1 MRRWKWRIA
10 SRVSRD
16 FQGGYL
22 TQPTSPPVID
32 LPLPVIKSLS
42 GGKQAFVLDVRFF
55 ADFVRFSPK
64 SGRID
69 TVTVESARDP
79 KQSFTKLARL
89 AGTCSG
95 RRRRADS
102 HPVRCGSHNHCRDIL
117 RAQSGRW
124 SLITR
129 AGIFDFLN
137 RTIRQSSF
145 STATRMTRPNGK
157 QSWPSARK
165 AGRRAGCASTT
176 FTRTR
181 AIRLRTVTARCP
193 RPPCRRAPAR
203 SRRKYCTIHNIASKI
218 AELVAR

>member
-79 KQSFTKLARL
+79 K
-89 AGTCSG
+89 
-95 RRRRADS
+95 
-102 HPVRCGSHNHCRDIL
+102 
-117 RAQSGRW
+117 
-124 SLITR
+124 
-129 AGIFDFLN
+129 
-137 RTIRQSSF
+137 RTSCAMRSS
-145 STATRMTRPNGK
+145 A
-157 QSWPSARK
+157 
-165 AGRRAGCASTT
+165 
-176 FTRTR
+176 
-181 AIRLRTVTARCP
+181 V
-193 RPPCRRAPAR
+193 
-203 SRRKYCTIHNIASKI
+203 
-218 AELVAR
+218 